1 MRIHRDDTTM
11 STAASRSRTK
21 KTTAGAGRKAPA
33 KPAAARPNLREQ
45 QKEATRD
52 AILQA
57 ALQIFAEHGF
67 NGTSTRDIAAQ
78 AGVHHALIKYY
89 YQSKDLLWRAAVSY
103 LFERQ
108 ARELMFALP
117 DVSPKSRAARREA
130 AREALRR
137 YVLYCARHP
146 EHARLMV
153 QESVRDSE
161 RLQWATEHFISHIAR
176 GSEAFVRRLQE
187 DGLLPAASAPA
198 LVYIIVGAAQ
208 SFYTLAPEVRR
219 VWKMDPSDEA
229 VMNAHIDALLA
240 VFIR

>member
-1 MRIHRDDTTM
+1 M
-11 STAASRSRTK
+11 SKALKTAQKKKKSKPEAKAASHAT
-21 KTTAGAGRKAPA
+21 A
-33 KPAAARPNLREQ
+33 KPDEPRVNLRLQ
-45 QKEATRD
+45 QKEATRA

-57 ALQIFAEHGF
+57 ALQVFSEHGF
-67 NGTSTRDIAAQ
+67 AGSSTRDIAEL

-89 YQSKDLLWRAAVSY
+89 FNSKDALWREAVTFLFARQSAELAAPPSTVQLRTRESR
-103 LFERQ
+103 RQ
-108 ARELMFALP
+108 F
-117 DVSPKSRAARREA
+117 

-161 RLQWATEHFISHIAR
+161 RLHWAADHFIGETSRSAER
-176 GSEAFVRRLQE
+176 FVRMLQGE
-187 DGLLPAASAPA
+187 GILPKASAPA
-198 LVYIIVGAAQ
+198 LVYVIVGAAQ

-219 VWKMDPSDEA
+219 VWNIDPADDAVIEAHIEA
-229 VMNAHIDALLA
+229 VLG

>member
-1 MRIHRDDTTM
+1 M
-11 STAASRSRTK
+11 STAAPRARK
-21 KTTAGAGRKAPA
+21 KAESPADTVKAA
-33 KPAAARPNLREQ
+33 KPNLREQ
-45 QKEATRD
+45 QKEATRA

-57 ALQIFAEHGF
+57 ALQIFSEHGF
-67 NGTSTRDIAAQ
+67 NGTSTRDIAAR

-108 ARELMFALP
+108 SKELWFDP
-117 DVSPKSRAARREA
+117 PSGPRTRAQRREE
-130 AREALRR
+130 ARQALRR

-161 RLQWATEHFISHIAR
+161 RLQWASDHFIGRASHAA
-176 GSEAFVRRLQE
+176 EAFVRRLQ
-187 DGLLPAASAPA
+187 DDDLLPIASAPA

-219 VWKMDPSDEA
+219 IWKMDPSDDK